1 MVTVFDTKDICVLQ
15 YKTKIIKKIEV
26 EKYVYIFKALFG
38 LWILHYYS
46 RRIACQNGLTYL
58 YIWMKIQH
66 KYPTSVLNKVVSK
79 KNKRMFWNNEICKFS
94 SSMNNYTF
102 LWWNLLL
109 LDHQPTNYYN

>member
-79 KNKRMFWNNEICKFS
+79 TINECFETMKFA
-94 SSMNNYTF
+94 NF
-102 LWWNLLL
+102 LLQWITI
-109 LDHQPTNYYN
+109 HFCGEIYFY